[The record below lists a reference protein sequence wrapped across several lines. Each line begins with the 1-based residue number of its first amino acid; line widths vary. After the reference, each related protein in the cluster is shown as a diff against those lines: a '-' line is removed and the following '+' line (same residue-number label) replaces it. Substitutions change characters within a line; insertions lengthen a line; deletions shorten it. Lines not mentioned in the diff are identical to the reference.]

1 MTRVG
6 EWRVVFDAKLWGGK
20 DVGDNSQ
27 FWKTATITEL
37 DHTEHGEEIAT
48 VMFHY
53 DGRTSKGHF
62 TSAMREID

>member
-6 EWRVVFDAKLWGGK
+6 EWKLVFDAQLWGGK

-27 FWKTATITEL
+27 FWKTATIMEV
-37 DHTEHGEEIAT
+37 HEHWSHREVAT

-53 DGRTSKGHF
+53 DGRTSEGHF